1 MTAQSKPL
9 QDQVLRLVNLVRES
23 FVPDSPTHDISHLAR
38 VASLASQICSDEG
51 GNQLVAIS
59 ASWLHDLHRE
69 AQGEGGD
76 FFVSPEQLDERA
88 QDILKCAGI
97 PDDTHLRILEAIHY
111 TDRFSFSDRSLYDT
125 TIEAKAVR
133 DADCLDAIGAIGIA
147 RAFSFGGAHNIPI
160 WDGAALAEGGIY
172 QQSERPA
179 STIHHFYDKL
189 LRVASQLETPTAVKL
204 ATSRH
209 AYLRG
214 FIDQFMEELHED
226 MNSVSWADWTDW
238 AGRPDPMPRT

>member
-1 MTAQSKPL
+1 M
-9 QDQVLRLVNLVRES
+9 
-23 FVPDSPTHDISHLAR
+23 
-38 VASLASQICSDEG
+38 
-51 GNQLVAIS
+51 
-59 ASWLHDLHRE
+59 
-69 AQGEGGD
+69 
-76 FFVSPEQLDERA
+76 
-88 QDILKCAGI
+88 
-97 PDDTHLRILEAIHY
+97 
-111 TDRFSFSDRSLYDT
+111 
-125 TIEAKAVR
+125 R

-160 WDGAALAEGGIY
+160 WDGAALAEGDIY
-172 QQSERPA
+172 RQSERPA

-226 MNSVSWADWTDW
+226 MNSVNWVDW